1 MTWIITTPFQRSRS
15 GWIRGND
22 IDASTPCPPLAHP
35 LITTNADHNTSLQEP
50 FYEKVGLDIVTE
62 TVFCYP
68 YAYITEKTLR
78 PLACKRMLIM
88 VGAPGTL
95 ELLHRQGFETFGDF
109 IDESYDMTKD
119 PHDRFHKIVAEINRF
134 VARPIEEIREYY
146 RANQDRFEHNFQH
159 LMGYPARELERLKEM
174 FPE

>member
-1 MTWIITTPFQRSRS
+1 
-15 GWIRGND
+15 
-22 IDASTPCPPLAHP
+22 
-35 LITTNADHNTSLQEP
+35 
-50 FYEKVGLDIVTE
+50 
-62 TVFCYP
+62 
-68 YAYITEKTLR
+68 
-78 PLACKRMLIM
+78 M